1 MYYINIVIDLI
12 ITNNKKLNIMNKNI
26 NNEQIKDIEN
36 MISTKKTNMETALS
50 YYKIVRNEEE
60 ENAVYSDAIPYTKF
74 KEPTNRIEFIKKW
87 HNNLTAMAILDYYVA
102 RLDYEEATKL
112 ELIIY

>member
-1 MYYINIVIDLI
+1 MS
-12 ITNNKKLNIMNKNI
+12 KNI
-26 NNEQIKDIEN
+26 NNEQIKSIEK
-36 MISTKKTNMETALS
+36 MISKKKFNMETALN
-50 YYKIVRNEEE
+50 YYRIVRNEEE
-60 ENAVYSDAIPYTKF
+60 ENAVYSDAIPYIKF

-102 RLDYEEATKL
+102 RIDYEEATHL

>member
-1 MYYINIVIDLI
+1 MFYINIVIDLI
-12 ITNNKKLNIMNKNI
+12 IKNNKKLNIMNKNI
-26 NNEQIKDIEN
+26 SNEQIKGIEN

-50 YYKIVRNEEE
+50 YYRIVRNEEE

-112 ELIIY
+112 ELNIY

>member
-1 MYYINIVIDLI
+1 MS
-12 ITNNKKLNIMNKNI
+12 KNI
-26 NNEQIKDIEN
+26 NDEQIKSIEK
-36 MISTKKTNMETALS
+36 MISTKKNLMETALS
-50 YYKIVRNEEE
+50 YYRIVRNEEE

-87 HNNLTAMAILDYYVA
+87 HNNLTAMAILNYYVA
-102 RLDYEEATKL
+102 RLDYEDSTHL

>member
-1 MYYINIVIDLI
+1 MSKYINNSKI
-12 ITNNKKLNIMNKNI
+12 KK
-26 NNEQIKDIEN
+26 IED
-36 MISTKKTNMETALS
+36 MISTKKNLMETALS
-50 YYKIVRNEEE
+50 YYRIVRNEEE
-60 ENAVYSDAIPYTKF
+60 ENAVYHDVIPYTKF

-102 RLDYEEATKL
+102 RIDYEEATNL

>member
-1 MYYINIVIDLI
+1 MS
-12 ITNNKKLNIMNKNI
+12 KNI
-26 NNEQIKDIEN
+26 NNEQIKSIEK
-36 MISTKKTNMETALS
+36 MISKKKLNMDIAFN
-50 YYKIVRNEEE
+50 YYRIIRVEEE
-60 ENAVYSDAIPYTKF
+60 EDAVYPDVVPYTKF

-102 RLDYEEATKL
+102 RIDYEEATHL

>member
-1 MYYINIVIDLI
+1 MS
-12 ITNNKKLNIMNKNI
+12 KNI
-26 NNEQIKDIEN
+26 NNERIKKIEN
-36 MISTKKTNMETALS
+36 MISTKKKNMEAALS
-50 YYKIVRNEEE
+50 YYRIVRNEEE

-87 HNNLTAMAILDYYVA
+87 HNNLTAMAILDYYIA
-102 RLDYEEATKL
+102 RIDYEDSTYL

>member
-1 MYYINIVIDLI
+1 
-12 ITNNKKLNIMNKNI
+12 MNKNI
-26 NNEQIKDIEN
+26 NNEQIKGIEN
-36 MISTKKTNMETALS
+36 MISTKKTNMENALS

-60 ENAVYSDAIPYTKF
+60 ENDVYSDAIPYTTF
-74 KEPTNRIEFIKKW
+74 KEQTNRIEFIKKW

>member
-1 MYYINIVIDLI
+1 MS
-12 ITNNKKLNIMNKNI
+12 KNI
-26 NNEQIKDIEN
+26 NNEQIKSIEN
-36 MISTKKTNMETALS
+36 MISKKKNLMETALS
-50 YYKIVRNEEE
+50 YYRIVRNEEE

-87 HNNLTAMAILDYYVA
+87 HNNLTAMAILNYYVA
-102 RLDYEEATKL
+102 RIDYEDSTHL

>member
-1 MYYINIVIDLI
+1 MS
-12 ITNNKKLNIMNKNI
+12 KNI
-26 NNEQIKDIEN
+26 NNEQIKRIEN
-36 MISTKKTNMETALS
+36 MISKKKLNMENALN
-50 YYKIVRNEEE
+50 YYRIVRDEEE
-60 ENAVYSDAIPYTKF
+60 ENAVYSDAIPYIKF

-102 RLDYEEATKL
+102 RIDYEEATHL

>member
-1 MYYINIVIDLI
+1 MSKYIS
-12 ITNNKKLNIMNKNI
+12 KK
-26 NNEQIKDIEN
+26 QIKNIEN
-36 MISTKKTNMETALS
+36 MISAKKNIMETALS

-87 HNNLTAMAILDYYVA
+87 HNNLTAMAILDYYIA
-102 RLDYEEATKL
+102 RIDYE
-112 ELIIY
+112 

>member
-1 MYYINIVIDLI
+1 MS
-12 ITNNKKLNIMNKNI
+12 KNI
-26 NNEQIKDIEN
+26 NNEQIKSIEK
-36 MISTKKTNMETALS
+36 MISKKKINMEIALN
-50 YYKIVRNEEE
+50 YYRIVRDEEE
-60 ENAVYSDAIPYTKF
+60 ENAVYSDAIPYIKF

-102 RLDYEEATKL
+102 RIDYEEATHL

>member
-1 MYYINIVIDLI
+1 MS
-12 ITNNKKLNIMNKNI
+12 KNI
-26 NNEQIKDIEN
+26 NNEQINSIEN
-36 MISTKKTNMETALS
+36 MISKKKLNMEIALN
-50 YYKIVRNEEE
+50 YYRIVRDEEE
-60 ENAVYSDAIPYTKF
+60 EKAVYSDAIPYIKF

-102 RLDYEEATKL
+102 RIDYEEATHL

>member
-1 MYYINIVIDLI
+1 MS
-12 ITNNKKLNIMNKNI
+12 KNI
-26 NNEQIKDIEN
+26 NNEQIKRIEDMIRAKKIN
-36 MISTKKTNMETALS
+36 MDTALS
-50 YYKIVRNEEE
+50 YYRTVRNEEE

-74 KEPTNRIEFIKKW
+74 KEPKNRIKFIKKW

>member
-1 MYYINIVIDLI
+1 MS
-12 ITNNKKLNIMNKNI
+12 KNI
-26 NNEQIKDIEN
+26 NNEQIKSIEN
-36 MISTKKTNMETALS
+36 IISSKKLNMDTALS
-50 YYKIVRNEEE
+50 YYRTIRDEEE
-60 ENAVYSDAIPYTKF
+60 ENAVYSDVIPYIKF

-112 ELIIY
+112 QLIIY

>member
-1 MYYINIVIDLI
+1 MS
-12 ITNNKKLNIMNKNI
+12 KNI
-26 NNEQIKDIEN
+26 NNEQIKCIEN
-36 MISTKKTNMETALS
+36 MISTKKNNMDSALS

-87 HNNLTAMAILDYYVA
+87 HNNLTAMALLDYYVA
-102 RLDYEEATKL
+102 RLDYREATKL
-112 ELIIY
+112 ELVIY